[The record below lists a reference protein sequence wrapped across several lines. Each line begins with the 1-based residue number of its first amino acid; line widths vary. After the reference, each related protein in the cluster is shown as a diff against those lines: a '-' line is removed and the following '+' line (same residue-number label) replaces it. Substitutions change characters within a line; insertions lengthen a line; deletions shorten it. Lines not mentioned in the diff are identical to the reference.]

1 MSGLGSD
8 LVSEFVGLRA
18 AGVAIVRGLTT
29 SDMERV
35 GMHPAVGPLRVG
47 EVIAE
52 WVHHDRN
59 HIRQLLEVSQTRVWS
74 QMGNARRFSLE
85 DL

>member
-1 MSGLGSD
+1 
-8 LVSEFVGLRA
+8 
-18 AGVAIVRGLTT
+18 
-29 SDMERV
+29 
-35 GMHPAVGPLRVG
+35 MHPDVGPLRVD
-47 EVIAE
+47 EVIGE

-59 HIRQLLEVSQTRVWS
+59 HIRQLLEVTQTRVWA